1 MMPPPLSSP
10 RPRRIQRRRV
20 ARVRFMRRMMMT
32 HVLELLLFLP
42 CHQTSR
48 RNQVI
53 HQEAASSA
61 WTNPG
66 QTANFPGIS
75 L

>member
-1 MMPPPLSSP
+1 MMP
-10 RPRRIQRRRV
+10 
-20 ARVRFMRRMMMT
+20 FMRRMMMT

-42 CHQTSR
+42 CHQTSC

-53 HQEAASSA
+53 YQEAASSA

-66 QTANFPGIS
+66 QRQTANFPG
-75 L
+75 